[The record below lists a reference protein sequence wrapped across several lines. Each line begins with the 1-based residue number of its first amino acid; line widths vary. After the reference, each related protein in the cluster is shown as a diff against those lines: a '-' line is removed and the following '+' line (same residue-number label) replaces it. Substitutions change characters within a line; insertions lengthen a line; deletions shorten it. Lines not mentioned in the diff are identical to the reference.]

1 MSDAE
6 RHELSTLLL
15 DGATG
20 AVPGLAAGAS
30 VDQVRASA
38 LAAVSRWRTRA
49 GDPLADPTFV
59 EVCETAAR
67 SYEAIY
73 AFTANRPSG

>member
-1 MSDAE
+1 
-6 RHELSTLLL
+6 
-15 DGATG
+15 
-20 AVPGLAAGAS
+20 
-30 VDQVRASA
+30 
-38 LAAVSRWRTRA
+38 
-49 GDPLADPTFV
+49 V